1 MTFVLTLL
9 LLAVPDESS
18 IAARLKAG
26 TGNIDLPAGVVQI
39 SREIQIPLGAH
50 DLVVRGAAAGTI
62 LRATPAFQG
71 RAFFVTQGARNIRFE
86 KFSLEGNRAATGK
99 PQALAP
105 SDVPFS
111 KWTRNN
117 GLLLEG
123 ATGAI
128 VAGVA
133 MKEIAGFAILVNSS
147 SKVLIDGITVENSG
161 SVNATGRNNATGGIL
176 LEEGTTD
183 FEVLRCDLKNI
194 NGNGIWTHSLY
205 KSKRNAHGR
214 IAENKFGDIGRD
226 AIQVGHATEV
236 TVETNTGDRIG
247 YPVAIVDAEG
257 GGVPVAIDTAG
268 NTDKSIYRNNHFAEI
283 NGKCIDLDGF
293 HDGEVS
299 GNVCENHD
307 EPASY
312 PFGNYGIIMNNSN
325 PDMQSRNVLIT
336 ENTID
341 GTLYGGIFI
350 IGAGNRVTKNH
361 LLNLNMAHCPAGAA
375 KFGCFL
381 GKDEPDILRTGIY
394 LGKGAERPDPAR
406 ANAIEDNEIM
416 GYDMGRHC
424 IHVAPGVLLDRNTVR
439 RNTCTDDATVDARN
453 GMHQPSIGRFIGVFE
468 KE

>member
-1 MTFVLTLL
+1 MTALLALL
-9 LLAVPDESS
+9 LFAVPDEAS
-18 IAARLKAG
+18 IAANLKAG
-26 TGNIDLPAGVVQI
+26 AGTIDLPAGVIEI
-39 SREIQIPLGAH
+39 SRELQIPPGAH
-50 DLVVRGAAAGTI
+50 DLVIRGAAAGTI
-62 LRATPAFQG
+62 LRATTTFQG
-71 RAFFVTQGARNIRFE
+71 RAFFASQGARNIRFE
-86 KFSLEGNRAATGK
+86 KFSLEGNRAALGK

-111 KWTRNN
+111 QWTRNN
-117 GLLLEG
+117 GIFLEG
-123 ATGAI
+123 ATGAT
-128 VAGVA
+128 VSDVA
-133 MKEIAGFAILVNSS
+133 MKEIAGFGILINDS
-147 SKVLIDGITVENSG
+147 SKVVIDRVTIENSG
-161 SVNATGRNNATGGIL
+161 SGNAKGRNNATGGIL
-176 LEEGTTD
+176 LEQGTAD
-183 FEVLRCDLKNI
+183 FEVLHCGLKNI
-194 NGNGIWTHSLY
+194 SGNGIWTHSLY
-205 KSKRNAHGR
+205 KTKRNAHGR
-214 IAENKFGDIGRD
+214 IAENTFAEIGRD

-236 TVETNTGDRIG
+236 TVETNTGNRIG
-247 YPVAIVDAEG
+247 YPVAVVDAEG
-257 GGVPVAIDTAG
+257 GGVPVGIDTAG

-299 GNVCENHD
+299 GNVCQNHD
-307 EPASY
+307 EPTSY

-350 IGAGNRVTKNH
+350 IGTGNRVTKNH

-439 RNTCTDDATVDARN
+439 RNSCTDDATVDARN
-453 GMHQPSIGRFIGVFE
+453 GMHQLPVRRFLGIVE
-468 KE
+468 EQ